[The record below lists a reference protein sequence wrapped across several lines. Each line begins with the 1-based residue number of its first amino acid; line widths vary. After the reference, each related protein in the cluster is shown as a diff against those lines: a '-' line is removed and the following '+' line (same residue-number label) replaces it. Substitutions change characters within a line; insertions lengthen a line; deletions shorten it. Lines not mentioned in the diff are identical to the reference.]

1 MVAVALCYGEL
12 AARFPSAGGEFLYT
26 LETFGRGPA
35 FIVAWFLTLYSVAVC
50 AFEAIVCGWLV
61 RALIPTLDFGTAYT
75 IAGSPVSWD
84 ALLIGG
90 GVCLGIG
97 ALHYRGAR
105 AAIGYQNV
113 VTFGFLVVSVALIVW
128 GGWWGKLRNL
138 DPLWATASQTSW
150 VTGAFWI
157 FSTCAFFLNGWQTA
171 LHAIEERN
179 TNVTARGAV
188 LSIVVAITAAA
199 LFYTCLILSAASI
212 MPWRSLIGTEL
223 PAVAAFSAADLHGVL
238 GPVALL
244 AAIVS
249 LTKTWSA
256 MTWVAS
262 RVIFA
267 QARLGFLPSA
277 LARIDSRSGAP
288 GVAVV
293 VVIVLTGL
301 GLAMGRGAI
310 LPIVNMVAIC
320 LALSMIFCIVVL
332 LRRRSVAAT
341 DAPSFVVPG
350 GTPMI
355 IAALVG
361 AAAMVGVAVGQPLVE
376 GRQQLPIEWLLLV
389 AWAALGVAVW
399 WVRRWI
405 GRSPVD

>member
-1 MVAVALCYGEL
+1 MVSVALCYGEL
-12 AARFPSAGGEFLYT
+12 AARFSSAGGEFLYT

-35 FIVAWFLTLYSVAVC
+35 FIVAWFLTLYSIAVC

-61 RALIPTLDFGTAYT
+61 RVLIPTLDFGIAYK
-75 IAGSPVSWD
+75 IAGSPISWD

-90 GVCLGIG
+90 AVCLGIG
-97 ALHYRGAR
+97 ALHYRGAQ

-128 GGWWGKLRNL
+128 GVWWGKARNL
-138 DPLWATASQTSW
+138 EPLWATASNTSW

-179 TNVTARGAV
+179 KTVTARGAV
-188 LSIVVAITAAA
+188 LSIVVAIVAAA
-199 LFYTCLILSAASI
+199 LFYACLVLSAASI
-212 MPWRSLIGTEL
+212 VPWRSHIGSEL

-238 GPVALL
+238 GPVALV

-267 QARLGFLPSA
+267 QARLGFLPSV
-277 LARIDSRSGAP
+277 LARVDSRSGAP

-293 VVIVLTGL
+293 LVIVLTGV

-332 LRRRSVAAT
+332 LRRRSVAT
-341 DAPSFVVPG
+341 DVPSFVVPG

-355 IAALVG
+355 VAALIG

-376 GRQQLPIEWLLLV
+376 GRHEFPIEWLLLGG
-389 AWAALGVAVW
+389 WAALGVAVW
-399 WVRRWI
+399 WITGWIRRA
-405 GRSPVD
+405 PAD